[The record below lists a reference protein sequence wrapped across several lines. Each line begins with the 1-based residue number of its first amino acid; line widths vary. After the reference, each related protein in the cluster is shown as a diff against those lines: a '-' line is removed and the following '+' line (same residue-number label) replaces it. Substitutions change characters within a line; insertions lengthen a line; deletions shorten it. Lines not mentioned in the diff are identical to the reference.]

1 MTSAYH
7 ALVTNKVLKLIY
19 NNFRI
24 YLKKNKNTEDLHVLF
39 LYLHPSLSEPILL
52 VNVCSLI
59 SNAAEIHLK
68 QTNKQTNTKQTNNS
82 IPTGR
87 IKTVL

>member
-7 ALVTNKVLKLIY
+7 ALVTNKVLRLIY

-52 VNVCSLI
+52 VNICSLI

-68 QTNKQTNTKQTNNS
+68 QTNKQTNTN
-82 IPTGR
+82 I
-87 IKTVL
+87 ILALLAE